1 MIKVYASSSNIYI
14 IVTWFVWNQLQQLS
28 LNNWIIISFP
38 VSSAL
43 PSLTYP
49 EIQLFS
55 AGVFFWEIA
64 VKIPSQKR
72 TLENLTS
79 KTAVQIPSKKTN
91 SRKSNLRFPRKILY
105 YVFYN
110 LKKKSV
116 SWLLTLDSGPAFH
129 WFVSATIRT
138 MRENCVTTARTTWR
152 QEAQPAPRWS
162 DTSFQIHLFI

>member
-1 MIKVYASSSNIYI
+1 M
-14 IVTWFVWNQLQQLS
+14 
-28 LNNWIIISFP
+28 
-38 VSSAL
+38 
-43 PSLTYP
+43 
-49 EIQLFS
+49 
-55 AGVFFWEIA
+55 
-64 VKIPSQKR
+64 KIPSQR

-110 LKKKSV
+110 FIKKSV
-116 SWLLTLDSGPAFH
+116 SWLLTPDSGPAFH

-162 DTSFQIHLFI
+162 DTSFQIHLFIWKILLIYSSINTWSLYIIFLTRRHTLKMEKVDNSFTQEQK